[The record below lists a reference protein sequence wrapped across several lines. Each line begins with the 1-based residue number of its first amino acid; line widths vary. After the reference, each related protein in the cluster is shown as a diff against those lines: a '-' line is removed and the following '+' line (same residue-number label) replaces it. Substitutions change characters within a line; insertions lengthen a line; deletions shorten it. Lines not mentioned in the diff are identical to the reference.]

1 MTRAFSLLRSW
12 VAEEIA
18 PTLSPASSFVCI
30 SPHSVATYERRYQ
43 ATAALG
49 PLSLAGLSVGS
60 LDSHLGDTWFL
71 SGAQEI
77 SLA

>member
-1 MTRAFSLLRSW
+1 MTRAFCLLPSL

-18 PTLSPASSFVCI
+18 PTLIPASSLVCI
-30 SPHSVATYERRYQ
+30 SPHSAATYERCCQ

-71 SGAQEI
+71 PGAQEI
-77 SLA
+77 TLA